1 MNVMKK
7 MLVTT
12 DLSDRSKAGL
22 YFALQ
27 LASQSPF
34 DIWFFHS
41 YNKMNVSQ
49 QDKAEI
55 ETAEK
60 AEEKKILDKLEHFVK
75 EAYKTMKQV
84 MPVNKCIVRR
94 SIIAQSN
101 IMEYAAQEHFDFIC
115 ISTHGAGKIDRFFG
129 TNTTNIISQS
139 AVPVIAVPYQ
149 YKPRKIKKILYA
161 SDMTNLERELEKIVS
176 FAKPM
181 KAKLEL
187 LHFTSPLEILMDKKS
202 VGIVVEKLSRYNIKI
217 DLEDLN
223 SAKSLVSNIESAVKK
238 KKPSLMI
245 MFTEQ
250 NRTFFQKLFNSGN
263 SAGYAF
269 NPEIPLLVF
278 NKSS

>member
-1 MNVMKK
+1 MKK

-34 DIWFFHS
+34 DLRFFHS
-41 YNKMNVSQ
+41 YHTVTGRQGN
-49 QDKAEI
+49 KAEI
-55 ETAEK
+55 ELADK
-60 AEEKKILDKLEHFVK
+60 AEEMKVQKKLESFVK
-75 EAYKTMKQV
+75 EIFKKMKQV
-84 MPVNKCIVRR
+84 MPADKCIVRR
-94 SIIAQSN
+94 SVIAQSN

-115 ISTHGAGKIDRFFG
+115 MSTRGAGKIDRFFG
-129 TNTTNIISQS
+129 TNTTNIMSQS
-139 AVPVIAVPYQ
+139 AIPVIAVPYQ

-161 SDMTNLERELEKIVS
+161 SDMIHLERELEKIVS

-223 SAKSLVSNIESAVKK
+223 SAQSLVSNIESAVRK
-238 KKPSLMI
+238 KKPSMMI

-250 NRTFFQKLFNSGN
+250 NRSFFQKLFNSGN
-263 SAGYAF
+263 SAEYAF